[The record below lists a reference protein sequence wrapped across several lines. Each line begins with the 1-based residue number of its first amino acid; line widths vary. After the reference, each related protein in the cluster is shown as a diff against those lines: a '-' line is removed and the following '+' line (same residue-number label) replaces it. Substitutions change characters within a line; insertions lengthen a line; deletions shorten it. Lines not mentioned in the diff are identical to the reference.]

1 MYSVIILYAL
11 CDYSACILWIFCMYF
26 VDIMLVFCDY
36 SVCILWLFC
45 MYYVNMLYVF
55 CEYSV
60 CSMRTLCDYS
70 VCLLWIFCMY
80 SVNILYVFCTYS
92 VCILYI
98 VCMYYVHIVCGVWM
112 GLQCF
117 CSVCAVFSF
126 AFAFSSFCAGK
137 LVFATRFAI
146 TIAFDQCFWIIGCYI
161 ITLLVFVLMYRMHRT
176 HNQWAICFNWP
187 FKRKLWSLN
196 A

>member
-1 MYSVIILYAL
+1 MYYVNILYFFCEYAV
-11 CDYSACILWIFCMYF
+11 CILWIVCMYS
-26 VDIMLVFCDY
+26 VNILYVFCEDSVCSMCVLCDY
-36 SVCILWLFC
+36 SVCIMWL
-45 MYYVNMLYVF
+45 
-55 CEYSV
+55 
-60 CSMRTLCDYS
+60 
-70 VCLLWIFCMY
+70 FCMY

-98 VCMYYVHIVCGVWM
+98 VCMYYVHIVCVVWM

-146 TIAFDQCFWIIGCYI
+146 TIAFDQCFWIIGCYV
-161 ITLLVFVLMYRMHRT
+161 ITLLVFVLMYRAHRT
-176 HNQWAICFNWP
+176 HNQWASCSNLQ
-187 FKRKLWSLN
+187 FKRKLWQLN
-196 A
+196 V